1 MDKKIKHILPG
12 KKFWIS
18 IFVIAF
24 VFEAIKKYMN
34 IDVWVLLNKII
45 PWGAGLTGAAYLFKL
60 VNKDKKDS
68 LKKQEAEESDG
79 FQEIIDRGCEFP
91 KNLFKVAIKNSV
103 VCFVIVMF
111 LFVYLPAASAH
122 FQLIGRAIDLF
133 GGMGYSQTDKPQ
145 DEPEKPQKDENKSE
159 KKKEDASK
167 IDKKEILQTDFLAD
181 KKRYMKLTPQEYN
194 ELYFLTGEHA
204 VLDWSDSKEVER
216 CVADAVKDCIYKQMP
231 NVFDAKAPQDVR
243 DAISQ
248 ASEDEKVMKNSDDL
262 DRIIEVRM
270 LNWELYPKYSLASLL
285 AGNMQRYAMEYVNAN
300 GSFKT
305 IEYYYGQSIDWLFE
319 CLTYAGVSD
328 YMLKSVYSSL
338 EMRYNDISD
347 AAEEGTDPQIRALAL
362 SKAFK
367 KLQSN

>member
-1 MDKKIKHILPG
+1 MDNKTNKSKHNRLVKIYWLIIFIL
-12 KKFWIS
+12 
-18 IFVIAF
+18 AF
-24 VFEAIKKYMN
+24 VLEKFELDFYEQ
-34 IDVWVLLNKII
+34 
-45 PWGAGLTGAAYLFKL
+45 LTGMFKWFL
-60 VNKDKKDS
+60 RIMLLPAGIELIKS
-68 LKKQEAEESDG
+68 YILS
-79 FQEIIDRGCEFP
+79 
-91 KNLFKVAIKNSV
+91 KNGKLNLSGRQQGMIENA
-103 VCFVIVMF
+103 VCFIVVTFRNARRNGLLCCLIVVFIF
-111 LFVYLPAASAH
+111 LYLPTASAH

-145 DEPEKPQKDENKSE
+145 EEPEKPQKDENKSE
-159 KKKEDASK
+159 KKKEDESE
-167 IDKKEILQTDFLAD
+167 IDKKEILETDFLAD
-181 KKRYMKLTPQEYN
+181 KKRYMELTPQEYN
-194 ELYFLTGEHA
+194 DLYFLTGEHA

-285 AGNMQRYAMEYVNAN
+285 AGNMQRYAMEYVNVN

-305 IEYYYGQSIDWLFE
+305 IEYYYGQSVKWLFE